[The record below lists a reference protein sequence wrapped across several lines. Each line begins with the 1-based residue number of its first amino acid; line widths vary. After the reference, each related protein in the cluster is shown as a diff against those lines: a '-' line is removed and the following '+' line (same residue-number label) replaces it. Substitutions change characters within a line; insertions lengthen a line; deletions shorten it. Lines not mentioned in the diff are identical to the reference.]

1 VESPSPDW
9 DSADPVRR
17 IRNREEDERSRT
29 SGVSSGIAKAIKR
42 ICRQIVGD
50 PQPLTMSAIL
60 VFVEQSYLENSYDS
74 CSLSVKAADG
84 ISSNFLKIGKVSLI
98 NQKSRV

>member
-1 VESPSPDW
+1 VSGTHAGIDAPSGISSGSWSGNGAESPSPDW

-29 SGVSSGIAKAIKR
+29 SGVSSGITKAIKR
-42 ICRQIVGD
+42 ICRQIVAD

-60 VFVEQSYLENSYDS
+60 VLEERSDLEILFDS
-74 CSLSVKAADG
+74 
-84 ISSNFLKIGKVSLI
+84 SLI
-98 NQKSRV
+98 IG